1 LTLCLLIG
9 AIDPRTV
16 TSMHTIVVGCGRLG
30 AELAQTLQTD
40 GGTVAVIDKNP
51 KAFAR
56 LEDFDGTTVV
66 GFGFDHDTLASAGV
80 DRADALAAVTSGDN
94 SNIVVARLAK
104 EHYQV
109 DRVVARIQ
117 DPARAEIYHR
127 LGIPTVAAVKWTT
140 DQVVRRLAPD
150 LRSTEWTDAN
160 GEIALIDVG
169 APDGWAGRTVGELD
183 DADAWR
189 IVAVNRA
196 GHSSLTAANTVI
208 QGGDRVYLAVR
219 LGADESLTE
228 ILGTAAA
235 GSQS

>member
-1 LTLCLLIG
+1 
-9 AIDPRTV
+9 
-16 TSMHTIVVGCGRLG
+16 MHTIVVGCGRLG
-30 AELAQTLQTD
+30 AELAQTLQSD
-40 GGTVAVIDKNP
+40 GGSVAVIDKNP

-140 DQVVRRLAPD
+140 DQVIRRLAPA

-160 GEIALIDVG
+160 SQVALVDVA
-169 APDGWAGRTVGELD
+169 APDSWAGQTVAALD
-183 DADAWR
+183 EPDAWR

-196 GHSSLTAANTVI
+196 GHSMLTGPDTVI
-208 QGGDRVYLAVR
+208 QGGDRLYMAVQ
-219 LGADESLTE
+219 LGADDALAA
-228 ILGTAAA
+228 ILDTRTASA
-235 GSQS
+235 S

>member
-1 LTLCLLIG
+1 
-9 AIDPRTV
+9 
-16 TSMHTIVVGCGRLG
+16 MHTIVVGCGRLG
-30 AELAQTLQTD
+30 AELAQTLMSD
-40 GGTVAVIDKNP
+40 GGSVAVIDKNP

-56 LEDFDGTTVV
+56 LEDFGGTTVV

-104 EHYQV
+104 EHYRV

-160 GEIALIDVG
+160 GEIALVDVE
-169 APDGWAGRTVGELD
+169 APTAWAGQAVSALD
-183 DADAWR
+183 QADAWR
-189 IVAVNRA
+189 ITAINRA
-196 GHSSLTAANTVI
+196 GHSTLAQPDTVI
-208 QGGDRVYLAVR
+208 QGGDRLYLAVS
-219 LGADESLTE
+219 LGADDALAEVF
-228 ILGTAAA
+228 GTTVV
-235 GSQS
+235 GSAS